1 MKTSRMRRWIAM
13 AIAALMLLAA
23 TGCSST
29 PTATEAPDSAE
40 STESAAP
47 TAEAAGEDSADAGE
61 DAGSYRDELHI
72 AMSSEPTNLDVT
84 TNTAT
89 VATQVAYGTI
99 FEGLVTMDS
108 AYGAVPELCESWEI
122 SDDSTEYT
130 WHLRQGVLFHNG
142 EEMTAEDA
150 AASLNRW
157 LASAGNAQSMI
168 GDATFEAAD
177 TYTVTLKMEN
187 PCAYVNEL
195 MAGLGQRAV
204 IMPKSVL

>member
-47 TAEAAGEDSADAGE
+47 TAEAAGEDGADAGE

-108 AYGAVPELCESWEI
+108 AY
-122 SDDSTEYT
+122 
-130 WHLRQGVLFHNG
+130 
-142 EEMTAEDA
+142 
-150 AASLNRW
+150 
-157 LASAGNAQSMI
+157 
-168 GDATFEAAD
+168 
-177 TYTVTLKMEN
+177 
-187 PCAYVNEL
+187 
-195 MAGLGQRAV
+195 
-204 IMPKSVL
+204 